1 MIGLIH
7 ESMVFIGMGT
17 ENDPLIISTPAQLIH
32 FPCSYEY
39 TQAYYFK
46 IDKCIDMNEVAPNA
60 YKPKLDITVTSNY
73 VASGRWI
80 NWTVTS
86 TNASFYGKLIGTADD
101 GDENCPI
108 HHTSSL
114 GNDSNGEKLRDTHII
129 PYNKYP
135 SHNK

>member
-1 MIGLIH
+1 
-7 ESMVFIGMGT
+7 
-17 ENDPLIISTPAQLIH
+17 
-32 FPCSYEY
+32 
-39 TQAYYFK
+39 
-46 IDKCIDMNEVAPNA
+46 MNEVAPNA

-73 VASGRWI
+73 ISGGRWI

-101 GDENCPI
+101 GDANCPI

-129 PYNKYP
+129 LNLTINTPATTTNSNSKSNKFTALIAQAN
-135 SHNK
+135 SNKNSQD